1 MRLELA
7 SFPVEEVA
15 FGDATCL
22 DGARLLISRDELAR
36 AVAHPAISGVDAELT
51 RPGESVRVTQV
62 SDVVEP
68 RVKVSGGGDVFP
80 GLLGPVEGV
89 GAGRTHRL
97 AGLAVM
103 VCGEVPWLGAS
114 GLFVPRDNFVDTGG
128 PGAEFT
134 PYSQTSNLVLQLSFV
149 DGLSHED
156 YQRAVVLAGLRAAH
170 LLATSTS
177 NQALTPASMVV
188 RDISTSNS
196 SDLPRV
202 VYAYQV
208 QSQGVFMR
216 SYLYGRSLD
225 ELLPTL
231 VHPNEL
237 ADGALV
243 AGGLGGGAVKLTT
256 WLHQNNPLVDG
267 LYARHG
273 VEWDFGGVILH
284 RGHYYQYEDKQR
296 VALQVARAA
305 QVLRADGVVF
315 SLGGGGNNIT

>member
-1 MRLELA
+1 
-7 SFPVEEVA
+7 FPVAKVA
-15 FGDATCL
+15 YGDATRLDAGCL
-22 DGARLLISRDELAR
+22 MISRDELAR
-36 AVAHPAISGVDAELT
+36 AVAHPAIAGVDVELT
-51 RPGESVRVTQV
+51 HPGESVRITQV

-134 PYSQTSNLVLQLSFV
+134 PHSWTSNVVLTLSFV
-149 DGLSHED
+149 DGLTHED
-156 YQRAVVLAGLRAAH
+156 YQRAVVLAGLRAAR
-170 LLATSTS
+170 LLAMSTR
-177 NQALTPASMVV
+177 ALTPSSLVV
-188 RDISTSNS
+188 RDLSIS

-225 ELLPTL
+225 ELLP
-231 VHPNEL
+231 
-237 ADGALV
+237 
-243 AGGLGGGAVKLTT
+243 
-256 WLHQNNPLVDG
+256 
-267 LYARHG
+267 
-273 VEWDFGGVILH
+273 
-284 RGHYYQYEDKQR
+284 
-296 VALQVARAA
+296 
-305 QVLRADGVVF
+305 
-315 SLGGGGNNIT
+315 